1 MKEHSAYIYAI
12 LVSMLLLSL
21 AGNSVAASAQG
32 NVISSSSN
40 LPKLSATSVCNFDG
54 AYSGS
59 SGFLYIN
66 NTDQCMVNYHPTSFS
81 SSCNQTL
88 WNAHVVGNTY
98 TCPDP
103 SLSFIR
109 IGGGGGGGGGGG
121 SSPQYTFTLVY
132 HNTVSIINATS
143 SNPDNA
149 PVLPLNNIF
158 TLAGS
163 PGYYY
168 VSYCENAQN
177 DGGSCNAYYVAQ
189 FQNLTVSLSAS
200 PADVQAGPISGY
212 VSFTNYTA
220 GGYPYGSPPYT
231 YDGYTVQLN
240 GQTITQSSGDYL
252 EQGNAFTFYAGGT
265 YTVTLGVTDAN
276 GDTAYGSV
284 NVYVNSRTLPSECTG
299 TLSSGS
305 CTFNTYE
312 SITTDY
318 PSAGSGSFTTQ
329 QGSTSATPVTS
340 SVLQY
345 NSDNSGWLLTCP
357 LAPDMSNTLSNKA
370 IMYDTYEYFTSDN
383 ASFIGGDRCLASSSS
398 LTTTATLTVNTN
410 WNINNN
416 ATSNDVLQL
425 SGVARGRVQDLG
437 YSGES
442 GLQGATHYNISSN
455 YDTQS
460 YIFSTTPAVTQ
471 QGLWT
476 WHSEYADLNSSNSN
490 LGALADEQHIY
501 DRYFQT
507 DNNGQTC
514 RYYYNY
520 TVNAFVNYL
529 NTSRIIIPSQIGNT
543 NSKNYVINNGQTSSP
558 YTQSTNTATSKNVC
572 TDSTVIGCLASRYS
586 CAYQLLKDIN
596 SSDNS
601 VFFSQPSGTTVQC
614 ANGHDYALVSSGSAT
629 IYYNGNTYPGNNL
642 YINVSNG
649 AAGNNYWVAYSNSTP
664 GWCGGWCPV
673 YHYYMGSAFKAIGY
687 TNTTILPY
695 LLYNITMPTTFSN
708 LNNKVGYMNLSYDMY
723 SPHNYLNPNEYLEPF
738 PTSTGSAFFATVN
751 GKFGEYP
758 LNVSA
763 ISDPQAT
770 GLSGQP
776 TIHFLNTLNS
786 AQVADLGSFASSL
799 LGSFRN
805 LGGYEEKTIGNP
817 GFISASPNDYI
828 FIINYSDS
836 CSGWFCASTNTKS
849 NLYVLRFVPQG
860 EYNLSN
866 LQPDSLPFSTQIT
879 DAYQTIPYNGA
890 TNVQSAKQNWI
901 NEWKTYWNNTLTEQ
915 SANLYIIGET
925 SLSKVNGG
933 LFGISGGF
941 FGLFGKANSQGTFH
955 FTPSAITSDYA
966 NDVFL
971 EGKDIS
977 SGQNNGHLVMGY
989 LLANGTANETML
1001 SNFQQMIS
1009 SEFAVSPGGQ
1019 YLYLANPN
1027 EGNITIFRSL
1037 NFTFL
1042 GNMSLA
1048 YENSTYVLN
1057 ITKYL
1062 VDGGPYHSQ
1071 RVANFYKQQASVA
1084 GSNVIDNTSNQH
1096 PIAIS
1101 ESEGVLYVLDNWTFT
1116 INGNTSTIIML
1127 RAFTAND
1134 TEVPID
1140 PSHVP
1145 DMVPLNSGALST
1157 STGYTSTSYPPYGW
1171 PISANI
1177 SIGSGNYISY
1187 CIANCTYTP
1196 ETIGSKGDGYL
1207 PVGPAINV
1215 PADTQTSYMTSIYFS
1230 SNFNNTGYLLA
1241 HVGGFTGCP
1250 TDEYYCTNLDG
1261 VYTELLSMDMDISN
1275 YTSPSLLANM
1285 SFSCY
1290 LNTTQ
1295 AHSSPCIDVPHDSAV
1310 GNTLKAMNGPLLGVP
1325 SSFKYAENLGSPS
1338 KYIVLSN
1345 IVGSAFPSASS
1356 TGSSSTSSS
1365 SGNALQGN
1373 SLLANEIVSTTISSA
1388 SAATSALTVPQTFLK
1403 STISGYF
1410 LIPFNESYTLVQTWG
1425 PDPAPGIP
1433 INGGS
1438 CPNYNYPATDI
1449 NGNATSVQTN
1459 MTYGYAQADVLP
1471 SSINETVEGGPTYVK
1486 YLSQANKY
1494 YMPNVSDANA
1504 ILPPY
1509 LNFKIFTNRIF
1520 GEIYVNQSVSP
1531 QSNYQMNYPLVVNQ
1545 THMLNYEV
1553 NEYMQQSGGQS
1564 YPAYY
1569 AEESIPLPSNALQT
1583 GVSSGNAYYNQYN
1596 AFPYNSLIAYS
1607 NSTVNGADST
1617 FVQLY
1622 QIYHRES
1629 IEDAL
1634 LLSLQGDS
1642 SSLGY
1647 NRLVYTFIDQFN
1659 NTIYMPLDADIA
1671 NITSITLDP
1680 KTVVS
1685 PTNANET
1692 TINVTGVAGYYPSIF
1707 SYLPAPLPPGSKIYI
1722 YYDTNLNFY
1731 NASYSSQ
1738 SASAYA
1744 EYQQMCAFS
1753 PNSIC
1758 TLANPANASQTA
1770 PAPNGNSFLTYPS
1783 FNTQY
1788 NSSGECSPEPKS
1800 LLNVTHY
1807 NCNIYGD
1814 YSLPETSTT
1823 ASGNIEYC
1831 LPQFLNGTG
1840 TLTSQLGYVGTTT
1853 TNSSGGFSLKFPVCG
1868 TGTGKVIASYYGT
1881 PLPQPNT
1888 YHQTPLSLSA
1898 ISQVCT
1904 EQGLFDLYC
1913 VKYGPPSSDYSAYPE
1928 YTYTYAPNETS
1939 SSFPIGSYALSFG
1952 SIELPLTFAIMLLII
1967 ALSYRHRA
1975 K

>member
-1 MKEHSAYIYAI
+1 MKGKIGYTYATI
-12 LVSMLLLSL
+12 LVVLYLLLQF
-21 AGNSVAASAQG
+21 NSAAAASPGGAQG
-32 NVISSSSN
+32 SLHS
-40 LPKLSATSVCNFDG
+40 LPKLSATSVCDFNG

-66 NTDQCMVNYHPTSFS
+66 NTGQCIINYNPTNLGN
-81 SSCNQTL
+81 SCSQTL
-88 WNAHVVGNTY
+88 WDANTVGNTY

-103 SLSFIR
+103 SLSFLSTSP
-109 IGGGGGGGGGGG
+109 GGKGGGGGGGG
-121 SSPQYTFTLVY
+121 SSEYYFTLVY
-132 HNTVSIINATS
+132 HNAVSIINATS
-143 SNPDNA
+143 DNPDNA

-168 VSYCENAQN
+168 VSYCENSQN
-177 DGGSCNAYYVAQ
+177 DGGPCDAYYVAR

-200 PADVQAGPISGY
+200 PDNVQAGPVSGY
-212 VSFTNYTA
+212 VSFTNSTA

-252 EQGNAFTFYAGGT
+252 EQGNAFTFYTGGT

-299 TLSSGS
+299 TLSQGS
-305 CTFNTYE
+305 CTFKTYE
-312 SITTDY
+312 SITTSY
-318 PSAGSGSFTTQ
+318 PDAGSGSFTTQ
-329 QGSTSATPVTS
+329 QGTASTTPVTS

-357 LAPDMSNTLSNKA
+357 LAPDLSNTLSNGA

-383 ASFIGGDRCLASSSS
+383 ASFIGGDRCLAGASS
-398 LTTTATLTVNTN
+398 LTTTAMLTVNTN
-410 WNINNN
+410 WNIKNY
-416 ATSNDVLQL
+416 ATSSDLLHL
-425 SGVARGRVQDLG
+425 SSVARGRVQDLG

-442 GLQGATHYNISSN
+442 SLQGATHYNISSN

-507 DNNGQTC
+507 YNNGQTC

-520 TVNAFVNYL
+520 TVDAFVNYL

-558 YTQSTNTATSKNVC
+558 YVQSTNTNTSKKACTSHGLFGVC
-572 TDSTVIGCLASRYS
+572 TSSRYT
-586 CAYQLLKDIN
+586 CAYQLWGDIN
-596 SSDNS
+596 SSTPPS
-601 VFFSQPSGTTVQC
+601 LFSPEPSGTTVQC

-629 IYYNGNTYPGNNL
+629 VYYKGHTYSGNNL
-642 YINVSNG
+642 YRNVSSG
-649 AAGNNYWVAYSNSTP
+649 AAGNNYWVAYQVTTP
-664 GWCGGWCPV
+664 GCFLDMCPS
-673 YHYYMGSAFKAIGY
+673 YNYYMGSAFKAIGY

-695 LLYNITMPTTFSN
+695 LLYNITIPTTFSN

-723 SPHNYLNPNEYLEPF
+723 SPHNYLNPSKYLEPF

-758 LNVSA
+758 LNVTA
-763 ISDPQAT
+763 ISNPQ
-770 GLSGQP
+770 
-776 TIHFLNTLNS
+776 
-786 AQVADLGSFASSL
+786 ASSL
-799 LGSFRN
+799 GAQPNIHFINALNSTQINAITKSLGNIFGSLTGIIGKYN
-805 LGGYEEKTIGNP
+805 EQTINNP
-817 GFISASPNDYI
+817 SFISASPNDYMFVI
-828 FIINYSDS
+828 TEN
-836 CSGWFCASTNTKS
+836 SGQS
-849 NLYVLRFVPQG
+849 NLYVLRFVPKG
-860 EYNLSN
+860 YYNTLN
-866 LQPDSLPFSTQIT
+866 AQPAYEPFSTNII
-879 DAYQTIPYNGA
+879 DSYQPIPFNGA
-890 TNVQSAKQNWI
+890 TNVQSAKQNWVS
-901 NEWKTYWNNTLTEQ
+901 EWKTYWNNTLTEQ
-915 SANLYIIGET
+915 SSNLYITNET
-925 SLSKVNGG
+925 TLSTVSTSSFLWWHSTKT
-933 LFGISGGF
+933 S
-941 FGLFGKANSQGTFH
+941 GTFS

-966 NDVFL
+966 DDVFL
-971 EGKDIS
+971 EGEDTNK
-977 SGQNNGHLVMGY
+977 GTNNGHLVLGY
-989 LLANGTANETML
+989 RLANGTSNETVEKHY
-1001 SNFQQMIS
+1001 QQMIS

-1071 RVANFYKQQASVA
+1071 RVAKFYKQQASVV
-1084 GSNVIDNTSNQH
+1084 GSNVVDSAFNQH
-1096 PIAIS
+1096 PIAIA
-1101 ESEGVLYVLDNWTFT
+1101 ESEGVLYVLDNWTFNV
-1116 INGNTSTIIML
+1116 NGNFSTILML

-1140 PSHVP
+1140 PSHIP
-1145 DMVPLNSGALST
+1145 DVLPLNPSGSST
-1157 STGYTSTSYPPYGW
+1157 STGYTSTAYPPYGW
-1171 PISANI
+1171 PLSANI
-1177 SIGSGNYISY
+1177 SLGTNGYISY

-1196 ETIGSKGDGYL
+1196 ETIGSKSNGYL
-1207 PVGPAINV
+1207 PIGPAINI
-1215 PADTQTSYMTSIYFS
+1215 PMDTFLQGESFYPQALTNIYFS
-1230 SNFNNTGYLLA
+1230 TNFNNTGYLLA
-1241 HVGGFTGCP
+1241 HAGGGSTG
-1250 TDEYYCTNLDG
+1250 YQG

-1290 LNTTQ
+1290 LNTTH
-1295 AHSSPCIDVPHDSAV
+1295 ASANPCIDAPHDSAV
-1310 GNTLKAMNGPLLGVP
+1310 GNTLLAMSGPLLGVP

-1345 IVGSAFPSASS
+1345 IVGSAFPSANS

-1373 SLLANEIVSTTISSA
+1373 SMLANEIVSTTISSA
-1388 SAATSALTVPQTFLK
+1388 SAATRALTVPQTFLK

-1410 LIPFNESYTLVQTWG
+1410 LIPFNESYTIVQKWG
-1425 PDPAPGIP
+1425 PDPAPGVP

-1459 MTYGYAQADVLP
+1459 VTYGYAQADVLP
-1471 SSINETVEGGPTYVK
+1471 SSVNETVEGGPTYVK

-1494 YMPNVSDANA
+1494 YIPNISDANA

-1531 QSNYQMNYPLVVNQ
+1531 KSNYQMNYPLVVNQ

-1569 AEESIPLPSNALQT
+1569 TEKSIPLPSNALQT

-1659 NTIYMPLDADIA
+1659 NTIYMPLDADLA

-1707 SYLPAPLPPGSKIYI
+1707 SYLPAPLPAGSKIYI

-1814 YSLPETSTT
+1814 YNLPETSTT

-1898 ISQVCT
+1898 ISRVCIK
-1904 EQGLFDLYC
+1904 QGLLDLYC
-1913 VKYGPPSSDYSAYPE
+1913 AKYGPPSFDYNAYPE

-1952 SIELPLTFAIMLLII
+1952 SIGLPLTFAIILLLII
-1967 ALSYRHRA
+1967 VLSYRRRA

>member
-1 MKEHSAYIYAI
+1 MKGHIGYAYAI
-12 LVSMLLLSL
+12 MFGVLFLSL
-21 AGNSVAASAQG
+21 SGNSAAAASHGGA
-32 NVISSSSN
+32 SSPLHS
-40 LPKLSATSVCNFDG
+40 LPELSATSVCNFNG

-66 NTDQCMVNYHPTSFS
+66 NTGQCIVNYDPTNFGNACS
-81 SSCNQTL
+81 QAL
-88 WNAHVVGNTY
+88 WNANTVGNTY

-103 SLSFIR
+103 SLSFVSTPS
-109 IGGGGGGGGGGG
+109 GGGGGGGVG
-121 SSPQYTFTLVY
+121 SSSEYYFTLIY

-143 SNPDNA
+143 DNPDNA
-149 PVLPLNNIF
+149 PVLPLNNLF

-177 DGGSCNAYYVAQ
+177 NGGPCNAYYVAEV
-189 FQNLTVSLSAS
+189 QNLTVSLSAS
-200 PADVQAGPISGY
+200 PTNVQAGPISGY
-212 VSFTNYTA
+212 VSFTNYTT
-220 GGYPYGSPPYT
+220 GGYPYGSPAYT
-231 YDGYTVQLN
+231 YEGYTVQLN
-240 GQTITQSSGDYL
+240 GQTVTQSTGDYL
-252 EQGNAFTFYAGGT
+252 EQGNAFTFYVGGT
-265 YTVTLGVTDAN
+265 YTVTLSVKDAN
-276 GDTAYGSV
+276 GDIAQASAT
-284 NVYVNSRTLPSECTG
+284 VYVNSRILPNECTG

-312 SITTDY
+312 SIITSY
-318 PSAGSGSFTTQ
+318 PSAGTGSFVTQ
-329 QGSTSATPVTS
+329 QGSASATPVIS

-345 NSDNSGWLLTCP
+345 NSGNSGWMLTCP
-357 LAPDMSNTLSNKA
+357 MAPDTSKTLSNGA
-370 IMYDTYEYFTSDN
+370 VIYDTYEYFTSDN
-383 ASFIGGDRCLASSSS
+383 ASFIGGDRCLAGASS
-398 LTTTATLTVNTN
+398 LSTTATLTVNTN
-410 WNINNN
+410 WNINNY
-416 ATSNDVLQL
+416 ATSSDLLQL
-425 SGVARGRVQDLG
+425 SGVARGKVQDLG

-442 GLQGATHYNISSN
+442 SLQGATHYNISSN

-490 LGALADEQHIY
+490 LGALQNEQHIY

-507 DNNGQTC
+507 YNNGQTC

-529 NTSRIIIPSQIGNT
+529 NTSRIIIPQQIGNT
-543 NSKNYVINNGQTSSP
+543 NSKNYVLNNGQTSSP
-558 YTQSTNTATSKNVC
+558 YTQSTNTHTSQTVC
-572 TDSTVIGCLASRYS
+572 TSHFGFLCTSSRYS
-586 CAYQLLKDIN
+586 CAYQLWSDTNN
-596 SSDNS
+596 SNDGI
-601 VFFSQPSGTTVQC
+601 FYTQPSGTTVQC
-614 ANGHDYALVSSGSAT
+614 ANGHDYALVSSDSAT
-629 IYYNGNTYPGNNL
+629 VYYNGNTYPGNNL
-642 YINVSNG
+642 YINVSSG
-649 AAGNNYWVAYSNSTP
+649 AAGNNYWVSYWVQSGCDILGLGCSEN
-664 GWCGGWCPV
+664 
-673 YHYYMGSAFKAIGY
+673 YYMGSAFKAIGY

-708 LNNKVGYMNLSYDMY
+708 LNNKVGYLNLSYDIY
-723 SPHNYLNPNEYLEPF
+723 SPHNYLNPNKYLEPF

-758 LNVSA
+758 LNVTA
-763 ISDPQAT
+763 ISNPQAS

-776 TIHFLNTLNS
+776 TTHFLNTLNS
-786 AQVADLGSFASSL
+786 TQVANLGGYVSSL
-799 LGSFRN
+799 LGSFSN
-805 LGGYEEKTIGNP
+805 LGGYVEKTIGNP

-849 NLYVLRFVPQG
+849 NLYILRFVPQG
-860 EYNLSN
+860 EYNISN
-866 LQPDSLPFSTQIT
+866 LQPDSVPFSTDIT
-879 DAYQTIPYNGA
+879 NTYQTIPYNGA

-901 NEWKTYWNNTLTEQ
+901 SEWKTYWNNTLTEQ

-925 SLSKVNGG
+925 SLSTVNGG
-933 LFGISGGF
+933 LFGITGGF
-941 FGLFGKANSQGTFH
+941 FGLFGKANSQGTFS

-971 EGKDIS
+971 EGKDL
-977 SGQNNGHLVMGY
+977 NNGHLVMGY
-989 LLANGTANETML
+989 LLSNGTANETML
-1001 SNFQQMIS
+1001 NNFQQMIS
-1009 SEFAVSPGGQ
+1009 NEFAVSPGGQ
-1019 YLYLANPN
+1019 YLYLASPN

-1084 GSNVIDNTSNQH
+1084 GSNVIDSTFNQH
-1096 PIAIS
+1096 PMAIS
-1101 ESEGVLYVLDNWTFT
+1101 ESDGVLYVLDNWTFS

-1145 DMVPLNSGALST
+1145 DVLPLNPNVIAT
-1157 STGYTSTSYPPYGW
+1157 STGYTSTAYPPYGW
-1171 PISANI
+1171 PLSANI
-1177 SIGSGNYISY
+1177 SLGTNGYISY

-1196 ETIGSKGDGYL
+1196 ETIGSKSNGYL

-1215 PADTQTSYMTSIYFS
+1215 PADTQAPYMTSIYFS

-1241 HVGGFTGCP
+1241 HVGGFNGCP
-1250 TDEYYCTNLDG
+1250 ANVYYCTNLDG
-1261 VYTELLSMDMDISN
+1261 VYTEFLTLDMDISN

-1290 LNTTQ
+1290 LNTTK
-1295 AHSSPCIDVPHDSAV
+1295 ATANPCIDAPHDSAV

-1345 IVGSAFPSASS
+1345 IVGSAFPSANS

-1373 SLLANEIVSTTISSA
+1373 SLLANEIVSTTIGSSP
-1388 SAATSALTVPQTFLK
+1388 AATSALTVPQTFLK
-1403 STISGYF
+1403 STIGGYF
-1410 LIPFNESYTLVQTWG
+1410 IIPFNESYTMVQTWG
-1425 PDPAPGIP
+1425 PDPAPGVP

-1438 CPNYNYPATDI
+1438 CSPYTYPGIQDI

-1459 MTYGYAQADVLP
+1459 ITYGYARADVLP

-1486 YLSQANKY
+1486 YISQANKY
-1494 YMPNVSDANA
+1494 YIPNISDANA

-1520 GEIYVNQSVSP
+1520 GEVYVNQSVSP
-1531 QSNYQMNYPLVVNQ
+1531 QSDYQMPVPLVVNQ

-1553 NEYMQQSGGQS
+1553 DEYLQQSGGQI

-1569 AEESIPLPSNALQT
+1569 TEESIPLPSSALQT
-1583 GVSSGNAYYNQYN
+1583 GVSSGSAYYNQYD
-1596 AFPYNSLIAYS
+1596 AFPYSSLIAYS
-1607 NSTVNGADST
+1607 NSTVDGSDST

-1647 NRLVYTFIDQFN
+1647 NRLVYTFVDQFN

-1685 PTNANET
+1685 PINANET

-1707 SYLPAPLPPGSKIYI
+1707 SYLPAPLPSGSKIYI
-1722 YYDTNLNFY
+1722 YYDTNINFY

-1758 TLANPANASQTA
+1758 ILADPANASQTA
-1770 PAPNGNSFLTYPS
+1770 PAPDGNSFLTYPS
-1783 FNTQY
+1783 FHTQY

-1814 YSLPETSTT
+1814 SGLPETGTT
-1823 ASGNIEYC
+1823 ASGNTEYC

-1881 PLPQPNT
+1881 PLPQPNI
-1888 YHQTPLSLSA
+1888 YHQTPLGISA
-1898 ISQVCT
+1898 QYSQ
-1904 EQGLFDLYC
+1904 
-1913 VKYGPPSSDYSAYPE
+1913 PASSYNAYPE

-1967 ALSYRHRA
+1967 ALSYKRRS